1 MRPVSNASFRNAAIL
16 NMSLR
21 APQGRSN
28 LLSRHEEIA
37 SSLALL
43 AMTPQIENC
52 CPERGT
58 GQPRAGDN
66 ALDGAQT
73 GRGRVAQSLQFGSNL
88 GLDFRGDE
96 WCLVQPR
103 IICQLI

>member
-1 MRPVSNASFRNAAIL
+1 LKKFLLEPERLERAYAENQDSNLQHVEEQLAQVDQRIARQQQGWTAIL

-28 LLSRHEEIA
+28 LLSCHEEIA

-52 CPERGT
+52 
-58 GQPRAGDN
+58 
-66 ALDGAQT
+66 
-73 GRGRVAQSLQFGSNL
+73 
-88 GLDFRGDE
+88 
-96 WCLVQPR
+96 
-103 IICQLI
+103 

>member
-1 MRPVSNASFRNAAIL
+1 MYRLSSVTAAHSGLL

-52 CPERGT
+52 WPLIF
-58 GQPRAGDN
+58 PA
-66 ALDGAQT
+66 
-73 GRGRVAQSLQFGSNL
+73 SLPA
-88 GLDFRGDE
+88 
-96 WCLVQPR
+96 V
-103 IICQLI
+103 